1 MHRTQRFRS
10 QVVDDAPAMARRI
23 GERARA
29 ETAEAATATAIV
41 VALLAGLA
49 GWRLPI

>member
-10 QVVDDAPAMARRI
+10 PAVDDAPAMARRI
-23 GERARA
+23 AQRARA

-41 VALLAGLA
+41 AALLAGLA
-49 GWRLPI
+49 GWRLPM